1 MELCTSGTQKM
12 KKKHF
17 GKQIPSKQRNTYLEK
32 ILDLIVNNHIDLFK
46 LYKTVFYYKIY
57 TYTVRC
63 MKIKN
68 YFFLKKNYNIYPY
81 VKLTVYLIIRQRFNP
96 MPDG

>member
-1 MELCTSGTQKM
+1 MELCTSGTQKL

-32 ILDLIVNNHIDLFK
+32 NLDLIVNNHIDLFK
-46 LYKTVFYYKIY
+46 LYIIVFYYKIY
-57 TYTVRC
+57 TYTVC

-68 YFFLKKNYNIYPY
+68 HLKKKKI
-81 VKLTVYLIIRQRFNP
+81 TIFIH
-96 MPDG
+96 MPD